1 MTSETGEIVPLVLMG
16 ASGAGKG
23 TIVARMRALKPD
35 VFGFSVSHT
44 SRQPR
49 PGEVDG
55 VNYHFRPRAEIDRM
69 IAAGEF
75 LEHADVHGNV
85 YGTSEAAVR
94 RVCAEGR
101 ICIIEID
108 VQGAAQ
114 LRARG
119 FRAHYIFVDVPSW
132 DELERRLRGRGT
144 ESEHDIA
151 LRLEN
156 ARKEVEASRA
166 PGFVDLHVVNDTVDN
181 AVAKI
186 FDYIKDDL
194 AAQAA
199 HAAKQQAA
207 H

>member
-1 MTSETGEIVPLVLMG
+1 MTTTKDEIIPLVLMG

-44 SRQPR
+44 SRAPR

-55 VNYHFRPRAEIDRM
+55 VNYHFRTRAEIDAM
-69 IAAGEF
+69 IAAGAF

-94 RVCAEGR
+94 EVCAAGR

-114 LRARG
+114 LRRRG

-144 ESEHDIA
+144 EKESDIA

-156 ARKEVEASRA
+156 ARREVEASRE
-166 PGFVDLHVVNDTVDN
+166 PGFVDFHVVNDTVDN

-199 HAAKQQAA
+199 FAKA